1 MERISKMWRSAL
13 SMTLVICMII
23 GFCPVAAF
31 AAGSEEDVL
40 NYVSL
45 GASNTNGYGHDGYLP
60 AAVYEDPLA
69 APKDGL
75 NVYGYHRAPAAA
87 YPAQIAAEL
96 KAETGK
102 EVKLHQ
108 LALSSMRVEEVRYLL
123 DDTMEPDAYMKWR
136 FVGGQAWFDIAE
148 PGGVPALR
156 QAYRDALANA
166 DYVTVDLGWNNFG
179 VFAFNQVKV
188 ILVDG
193 RMWKDVDMSTY
204 MDLAGAATYQKIKD
218 TVKEKLAEY
227 LTGTDADLGAK
238 LEMMTDVLVAATVGA
253 CYNYDIVMEKIY
265 ELNPDAT
272 VSVITIQNLADDLV
286 VAAGDVELRLGDLY
300 GELIDL
306 VNLYR
311 ATLSPYAEKCV
322 YADAGDVTTF
332 LDEIVAWD
340 GDPTTLSGDTKDC
353 FDMYDDS
360 LYARSIVEYVM
371 VGQAL
376 SGVFKGFRD
385 MAAQYGLDVFKNDD
399 QYTYEFAL
407 NRDAGELL
415 SLDLAALNFQ
425 NPGGDDQD
433 VELYGAAVAKHLK
446 NLRAKNLTA
455 YNYVFESLL
464 EGLKAQKEQLEP
476 VKDAPEYAELYAQL
490 TQAIDMIVP
499 AAKAEF
505 DAKIEGVYNTY
516 INTLNY
522 AYDML
527 ATIFQAAAAKNELV
541 VNASS
546 LNGFDSAS
554 DKLMG
559 AIVNGFLG
567 GAQNKFYY
575 ELQKNGIQET
585 GVTEDPAPMV
595 DDVLQLLE
603 DPAVA
608 AVAVLAVRY
617 ELGNSFFAHPNTTG
631 HDEITAAVMHAL
643 REGSQTDDFVNVK
656 IQRYMQLLKE
666 SFSKLSQ
673 MVNETPSVGNTLEM
687 ATRADLVLDEN
698 STYVALGDSTAV
710 ADGYAELIAAE
721 LKAEFGIKGFTNY
734 AAAGNTAGSVL
745 DNMDAYTELAD
756 ADLITIGFSNVT
768 LLNNAFANALSEE
781 GANYDWEKLVGA
793 ELAPYAQALLEEGR
807 AKLAELELDE
817 MTASVLDAV
826 MESVAYDAVEYA
838 VKLPQL
844 ISAIRAVN
852 EDAVIAI
859 VGQYNPMDGVTVNLG
874 DNALDIS
881 EYLGYFVDGVA
892 IHGVA
897 YAVVSGEAIFV
908 KAPKVETKNTDMEW
922 SVTDLAKMLIKG
934 FENLNPSAAGDA
946 YIAKEIRNALNI
958 TKAPDGLLGDADGN
972 GKVNLRDAI
981 LILKSI
987 NGGDALD
994 VSVADIDGNGKVNLR
1009 DAILTL
1015 QLANGKAV

>member
-1 MERISKMWRSAL
+1 MKTISQMWRAAL
-13 SMTLVICMII
+13 SMTLTICMII
-23 GFCPVAAF
+23 GFCPAAAF
-31 AAGSEEDVL
+31 AAESSEDVL
-40 NYVSL
+40 HYVSL

-69 APKDGL
+69 ASKDGL
-75 NVYGYHRAPAAA
+75 NVYGYNRAPAAA

-96 KAETGK
+96 EAETGK
-102 EVKLHQ
+102 DVQLHQ

-123 DDTMEPDAYMKWR
+123 DETMEPDAYMKWR
-136 FVGGQAWFDIAE
+136 FTGGQAWFNIAE
-148 PGGVPALR
+148 PGGVSALR
-156 QAYRDALANA
+156 KSYRDALTNA

-193 RMWKDVDMSTY
+193 RYWKDVDMTTY
-204 MDLAGAATYQKIKD
+204 MDIAGAEGYQRIK
-218 TVKEKLAEY
+218 TVVKEKLAEY
-227 LTGTDADLGAK
+227 LTGTDANLGVK

-253 CYNYDIVMEKIY
+253 CYNYDIVMKKIY

-286 VAAGDVELRLGDLY
+286 VEVGNVKLRLGELY

-311 ATLSPYAEKCV
+311 ATLSPYADKCV

-376 SGVFKGFRD
+376 SGVFQGFRD
-385 MAAQYGLDVFKNDD
+385 MAAQYGLEVFKDDD

-407 NRDAGELL
+407 NRSAGDLL
-415 SLDLAALNFQ
+415 SLDLAALDFR

-455 YNYVFESLL
+455 YNYVFENLL
-464 EGLKAQKEQLEP
+464 KGLQDQKAQLEP
-476 VKDAPEYAELYAQL
+476 VKDLPAYAELYQQL

-505 DAKIEGVYNTY
+505 DAKLEGVYNTY
-516 INTLNY
+516 VNTLNY

-527 ATIFQAAAAKNELV
+527 ATIFQAAAAKNEMV
-541 VNASS
+541 VNAAS

-559 AIVNGFLG
+559 TIINSFLT

-575 ELQKNGIQET
+575 ELQKNNIQNT

-595 DDVLQLLE
+595 GDVLQLLE

-631 HDEITAAVMHAL
+631 HDEITAAVMKAL
-643 REGSQTDDFVNVK
+643 REGSQTDEFIHVK
-656 IQRYMQLLKE
+656 IERYFQLLKE
-666 SFSKLSQ
+666 NYSKLAQMISNSQ
-673 MVNETPSVGNTLEM
+673 ELGELASQAE
-687 ATRADLVLDEN
+687 LVLREN
-698 STYVALGDSTAV
+698 STYVALGDSTVV
-710 ADGYAELIAAE
+710 ADGYAELVAAG
-721 LKAEFGIKGFTNY
+721 LDIKNIVNY
-734 AAAGNTAGSVL
+734 AAAGNTAATVL
-745 DNMDAYTELAD
+745 DEIDTYTELAD

-768 LLNNAFANALSEE
+768 LLQNAFTNALAGEDVT
-781 GANYDWEKLVGA
+781 YDWPELVGD
-793 ELAPYAQALLEEGR
+793 ELAPYAESILEEGR
-807 AKLAELELDE
+807 AMLADSDMGAELS
-817 MTASVLDAV
+817 TVLQAI
-826 MESVAYDAVEYA
+826 MESVAYDAVAYA

-844 ISAIRAVN
+844 IAAIRAVN
-852 EDAVIAI
+852 EDATIVI
-859 VGQYNPMDGVTVNLG
+859 VGQYNPMKGVSLQLG
-874 DNALDIS
+874 EATLDVS

-892 IHGVA
+892 IHGIA
-897 YAVVSGEAIFV
+897 YAAVTGEAIFV
-908 KAPKVETKNTDMEW
+908 NASEVETKNTDMEW
-922 SVTDLAKMLIKG
+922 SIGDLTRMLARG
-934 FENLNPSAAGDA
+934 FENLTPSTAGDA
-946 YIAKEIRNALNI
+946 YIAGKIMDALTVKIAEDPEIL
-958 TKAPDGLLGDADGN
+958 KGDVDDDS
-972 GKVNLRDAI
+972 KVNLRDAI
-981 LILKSI
+981 LVLKSV
-987 NGGDALD
+987 NGGAEVDAAN
-994 VSVADIDGNGKVNLR
+994 ADMDGNGKVTLR
-1009 DAILTL
+1009 DAILIL
-1015 QLANGKAV
+1015 QLANGKVIA